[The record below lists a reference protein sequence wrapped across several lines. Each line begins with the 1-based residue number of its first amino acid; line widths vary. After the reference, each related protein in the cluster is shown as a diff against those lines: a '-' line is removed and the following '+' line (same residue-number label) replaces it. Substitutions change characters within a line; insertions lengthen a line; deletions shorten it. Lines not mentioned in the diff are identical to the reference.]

1 MVLGKTYKQISEENN
16 IPTTTLTRRVHLLE
30 IKGLFVGRE
39 ITFTEQ
45 QIQEL
50 LSYNP
55 RAHFERM
62 DKRNHP
68 RKLAII
74 EFYLKRKSG
83 RKVAEFMNISR
94 YIVDAA
100 IKEYKTTGTITVESK
115 LSRTEFEID
124 NVNLI

>member
-1 MVLGKTYKQISEENN
+1 MVLGKTYKQISEENS
-16 IPTTTLTRRVHLLE
+16 ISITTLTRRVHLLK

-39 ITFTEQ
+39 ITFTDQ

>member
-1 MVLGKTYKQISEENN
+1 MVLGKTYKQISEENS
-16 IPTTTLTRRVHLLE
+16 ISITTLTRRVHLLK

-45 QIQEL
+45 QIQEI

-62 DKRNHP
+62 DKTYHP

-74 EFYLKRKSG
+74 EFYL
-83 RKVAEFMNISR
+83 
-94 YIVDAA
+94 
-100 IKEYKTTGTITVESK
+100 
-115 LSRTEFEID
+115 
-124 NVNLI
+124 

>member
-1 MVLGKTYKQISEENN
+1 MVLGKTYKQISEENS
-16 IPTTTLTRRVHLLE
+16 IPITTLTRRVHLLK

-45 QIQEL
+45 QIQEI

-62 DKRNHP
+62 DKTNHP

-124 NVNLI
+124 NVNLT